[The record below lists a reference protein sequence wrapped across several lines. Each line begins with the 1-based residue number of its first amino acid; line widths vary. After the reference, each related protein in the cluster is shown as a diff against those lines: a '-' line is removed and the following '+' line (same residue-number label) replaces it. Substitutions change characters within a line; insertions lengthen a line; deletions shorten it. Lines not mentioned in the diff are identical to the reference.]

1 MLPYDAPSA
10 APAPRRQIRD
20 AHAGFALQAFDVMD
34 WMITLV
40 FSQPSDRIACSPNR
54 AAAPVRSRSVGGA
67 VKRDVLVTVPQ
78 SRSELSRVLFVS
90 FRILLLVCLLC
101 AQAFVRLHAQTPA
114 DENKSKDD
122 TKKEEAKKEEAK
134 EDPKKDEDL
143 KKEDAKKEEAA
154 ADDSKFDDVRKN
166 TRGKPFKPGGRL
178 HIDVDMALVNVT
190 VTDPYNRLVTG
201 LDPDNFRVF
210 EDNIEQEVVTFSSED
225 VPISIGVIFDFSGSM
240 SNKVGKAR
248 EAALQF
254 FKTANPQDE
263 FFLVSFNERAEL
275 TSSFTNSVEDL
286 QSRLMLTSPK
296 GRTALLDAI
305 YLGLS
310 QMRGAH
316 NAKRA
321 LLILSDGGDNHSRY
335 NENDIKRL
343 VREADT
349 QLYAI
354 GIFDPLGNRNRTPEE
369 LNGPTLLS
377 EITELTG
384 GRVFAVEHLNDLP
397 DIATKIGMELRNQYV
412 LGYKPS
418 NHIHDARWRKIK
430 VKLRAP
436 KGLPPLS
443 VYSKTGY
450 YAPAH

>member
-1 MLPYDAPSA
+1 
-10 APAPRRQIRD
+10 
-20 AHAGFALQAFDVMD
+20 
-34 WMITLV
+34 
-40 FSQPSDRIACSPNR
+40 
-54 AAAPVRSRSVGGA
+54 
-67 VKRDVLVTVPQ
+67 VKRDC
-78 SRSELSRVLFVS
+78 SGIRVLRGLVS
-90 FRILLLVCLLC
+90 FRVVVCLILLALPIVLAAQDPASEPTNAGVPPPPKLVDT
-101 AQAFVRLHAQTPA
+101 AHDTPA
-114 DENKSKDD
+114 VKIV
-122 TKKEEAKKEEAK
+122 
-134 EDPKKDEDL
+134 P
-143 KKEDAKKEEAA
+143 
-154 ADDSKFDDVRKN
+154 
-166 TRGKPFKPGGRL
+166 GKVIRT
-178 HIDVDMALVNVT
+178 DVDLALVNVT

-201 LDPDNFRVF
+201 LEQDNFRVS
-210 EDNIEQEVVTFSSED
+210 EDGTEQEIVSFSSED

-240 SNKVGKAR
+240 SNKVDKAR

-275 TSSFTNSVEDL
+275 TSTFTNSVEDL
-286 QSRLMLTSPK
+286 QSRMMLTAPK

-343 VREADT
+343 VKEADT

-354 GIFDPLGNRNRTPEE
+354 GLFDPLGYRNRTMEE
-369 LNGPTLLS
+369 LNGPSLLAD
-377 EITELTG
+377 ITELTG

-397 DIATKIGMELRNQYV
+397 DIASKIGMELRNQYV
-412 LGYKPS
+412 LGYRPS
-418 NHIHDARWRKIK
+418 NHTHDARWRKIK

-436 KGLPPLS
+436 KGLPPLT